1 MATYQRGGQRRTIEA
16 GCGWRCVG
24 HPQEV
29 NGKFRLHKKYCET
42 CRENHTQELPSFN
55 KEAGNINGWKGITN
69 RNQQPNQM
77 LTTAFIKGEQYDI
90 FSGANNL
97 QKAMDET
104 YLTANLIAGGF
115 TQAEP
120 VLTKSQKKRR
130 NKKAKKQAEKDE
142 DIITDAVLKHIPN
155 DIMDKFCDKYEE
167 DADED
172 KATWELAELIAG
184 NMTDEE
190 VAEMLNRLK

>member
-1 MATYQRGGQRRTIEA
+1 MLNFGGQRRTIET

-29 NGKFRLHKKYCET
+29 NGKFKIHMRLCDI
-42 CRENHTQELPSFN
+42 CRENHTKELPKFSN
-55 KEAGNINGWKGITN
+55 EAAIINGSWGWIKC
-69 RNQQPNQM
+69 RNNQPNQI
-77 LTTAFIKGEQYDI
+77 LTTALANGEQYDI
-90 FSGANNL
+90 LTDASNINS
-97 QKAMDET
+97 AMEALNIIT
-104 YLTANLIAGGF
+104 GRV
-115 TQAEP
+115 TQEP
-120 VLTKSQKKRR
+120 ILTKSQKKRR
-130 NKKAKKQAEKDE
+130 KQKAKKQAEKNE
-142 DIITDAVLKHIPN
+142 DIITDAILKHIPN

-190 VAEMLNRLK
+190 VVEMLNRL